1 MCNAKDIYTAGWVL
15 VVMSGLVSLTIQ
27 VYLGYFR
34 LDDMVRHLGRCR
46 VIAIRLPLLGKDPL
60 SRFFMLLCIGALF
73 AMPHLFLRSGGMN
86 AKDYRKF
93 PLGLKCLINL
103 FQLAALAAAI
113 AFLVLWWVS
122 RRL

>member
-15 VVMSGLVSLTIQ
+15 VVMSGLVSLGIQ

-34 LDDMVRHLGRCR
+34 LDDMVKHLARCR
-46 VIAIRLPLLGKDPL
+46 VIAIRMPLLGKDPL
-60 SRFFMLLCIGALF
+60 SRFFMLLCIGAMF
-73 AMPHLFLRSGGMN
+73 AMPHLFLRNGGMN
-86 AKDYRKF
+86 VKDYRKF
-93 PLGLKCLINL
+93 PLGLKWLINL

-122 RRL
+122 RHL